1 MAKQK
6 IECIALIAV
15 KCDIEKDRKL
25 DFLEKRQEIYL
36 RNYAKANRIVIA
48 DVVYNR
54 GMGQMEINRQFN
66 QIVDLIRRR
75 KADGV
80 LAVNILSISSNLSD
94 AYSKVGK
101 VRAAGG
107 VLITVEE
114 GDLRLN
120 IKRRNQNG

>member
-1 MAKQK
+1 MTKQH

-48 DVVYNR
+48 DVVYSR

-66 QIVDLIRRR
+66 RIIDLIRRR
-75 KADGV
+75 KVDGV
-80 LAVNILSISSNLSD
+80 LVVNILSISLNLSD

-107 VLITVEE
+107 MLITVEE

>member
-1 MAKQK
+1 MVKQK

-15 KCDIEKDRKL
+15 KCDIEKNQKL

-48 DVVYNR
+48 DVVYSR

-80 LAVNILSISSNLSD
+80 IAVNILSISSNLSD

>member
-6 IECIALIAV
+6 IECIAFIAV
-15 KCDIEKDRKL
+15 KCAIEKDRKL
-25 DFLEKRQEIYL
+25 DFLEKRQEMYI

-48 DVVYNR
+48 DVVYSR

>member
-1 MAKQK
+1 MTKQH

-25 DFLEKRQEIYL
+25 DYLEKRQEMYL

-48 DVVYNR
+48 DVVYSR

>member
-6 IECIALIAV
+6 IECIALIVV

-25 DFLEKRQEIYL
+25 DFLEKRQEMYL
-36 RNYAKANRIVIA
+36 RNYAKAKHIVIA
-48 DVVYNR
+48 DVVYSR

-80 LAVNILSISSNLSD
+80 IAVNILSISSNLSD

-107 VLITVEE
+107 VLVTVEE

>member
-1 MAKQK
+1 MAKQR

-15 KCDIEKDRKL
+15 KCDIEKDKKL

-36 RNYAKANRIVIA
+36 RNYAKANHIVIA
-48 DVVYNR
+48 DVVYSR

-75 KADGV
+75 KAEGV

-107 VLITVEE
+107 VLVTVEE

>member
-1 MAKQK
+1 MTKQH

-25 DFLEKRQEIYL
+25 DYLEKRQEMYL

-48 DVVYNR
+48 DVVYSR

-120 IKRRNQNG
+120 IKRRNRNG

>member
-1 MAKQK
+1 MTKQK
-6 IECIALIAV
+6 IECIAFIAV

-25 DFLEKRQEIYL
+25 DFLEKRQEMYI
-36 RNYAKANRIVIA
+36 RNYAKANHIVIA
-48 DVVYNR
+48 DVVYSR

-66 QIVDLIRRR
+66 QIIDLIRRR

-80 LAVNILSISSNLSD
+80 LVVNILSISSNLSD

-107 VLITVEE
+107 VLVTVEE

-120 IKRRNQNG
+120 VKRRNQNG